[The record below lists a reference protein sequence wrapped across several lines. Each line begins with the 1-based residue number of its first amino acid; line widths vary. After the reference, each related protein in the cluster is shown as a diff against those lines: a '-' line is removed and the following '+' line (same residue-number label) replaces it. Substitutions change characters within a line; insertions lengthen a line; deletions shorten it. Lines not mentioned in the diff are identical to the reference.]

1 MANAVN
7 HDYTYR
13 SEIGSTHVV
22 RLLLFA
28 FVVVCIFDPADQVF
42 GVKVWLF
49 VAIWVAALIVA
60 FSAPDKIYVPIGL
73 LLCVLLFTTVPL
85 ISIVWYYLTNGTEP
99 YAGFALMKGFLLISV
114 AIVLVMNR
122 VDVLPFFSATLTVLA
137 LMTIAILVSVQLAPG
152 LLPILKN
159 TGSETGLVLLGERSY
174 ANDSSFIFVNV
185 VTSPLLVISIA
196 YYFDRA
202 MSEAAIRSKFI
213 YASLTAINIL
223 AMLSVGSRNEAA
235 AAILMPFLLWPLY
248 TRRIARNECISLALL
263 AVLSIPF
270 IEKLRVLLNP
280 AEFSNNIKLTLLG
293 DYAAIFSKPL
303 TLLFGQGLGAYYQW
317 TTSGRPDFERT
328 GENFYFNTE
337 LTYAEL
343 VRYFGL
349 LGAAIVMALLLFPVA
364 HGFFATTNTR
374 RRALGVGFLG
384 YLCMTATNPML
395 FSSTG
400 MLCFSVL
407 LADTFGASERSPV

>member
-1 MANAVN
+1 MDNAVN
-7 HDYTYR
+7 HDSTYG
-13 SEIGSTHVV
+13 EIEATYIV

-28 FVVVCIFDPADQVF
+28 FVVVCVFDPADLVF

-49 VAIWVAALIVA
+49 AAIWVAALTVA

-137 LMTIAILVSVQLAPG
+137 SMTIAISVSLQFAPE
-152 LLPILKN
+152 LFPILKN
-159 TGSETGLVLLGERSY
+159 IGSETGLVLLSERSY
-174 ANDSSFIFVNV
+174 GEDLSFTFINV
-185 VTSPLLVISIA
+185 VTSPLLAISVA

-202 MSEAAIRSKFI
+202 MSEVAIRSKLI

-223 AMLSVGSRNEAA
+223 AMLSVGSRNQAA
-235 AAILMPFLLWPLY
+235 VAILMPFFLWPLY
-248 TRRIARNECISLALL
+248 TRRIARNECISLGLL
-263 AVLSIPF
+263 AVLSISF

-280 AEFSNNIKLTLLG
+280 AEFSNHIKLALLG
-293 DYAAIFSKPL
+293 DYGVIFSNPL

-317 TTSGRPDFERT
+317 TTSGRPNFERT

-343 VRYFGL
+343 IRYSGL
-349 LGAAIVMALLLFPVA
+349 LGAAIMMALLLFPAA
-364 HGFFATTNTR
+364 HGFFARNTR
-374 RRALGVGFLG
+374 HRALALGFLA
-384 YLCMTATNPML
+384 YLCMSATNPFL

-407 LADTFGASERSPV
+407 LADTFGASERGAV